1 MEDEIWKL
9 ERKGEKER
17 KKSRKMIERWERWN
31 KKRARES
38 VV

>member
-1 MEDEIWKL
+1 MRIENWT
-9 ERKGEKER
+9 EKER
-17 KKSRKMIERWERWN
+17 ENGKKSRKMIERWERWS